1 MATKSSRAPKQ
12 ITDSAVAVVLHRL
25 GDSWNGVA
33 ARRGSGGRFRILES
47 RSFSRSDRSSL
58 TRWAEQHSPGRVLIV
73 VPASRIICRSFS
85 LPEAPPDRLMAA
97 LELQA
102 EAHLLG
108 AIPAHRLGLAVLPKT
123 EGASAETMRTGL
135 LIGWPDE
142 SAARG
147 TASIDRPLE
156 AKASLPEPT
165 FVADVAG
172 LAALVDGLRPAE
184 PVLWLDRA
192 EGAVALA
199 VTQPPPPSDPG
210 GTPGV
215 VFRATREEFADE
227 TEWRRDVVRV
237 LGETLLSAGH
247 SATHVRDA
255 VTSLGARLEH
265 AGGAALLAPDALRER
280 AASLVDGTQTDAAWW
295 DRLGIAVG
303 TLLCLESELE
313 PMTRMQAA
321 RTEIKPTP
329 IARIAAALSTPRT
342 ATTLAIL
349 GLVLVALGPLALSRL
364 RGAVLQWKI
373 PDQNTLR
380 KQNQED
386 AKLRAMYNELGRQT
400 WPMSKLLADLAN
412 STPEGVSVTSLV
424 IDRGSGLR
432 MEGVASA
439 AKGASG
445 VDRLGEMTET
455 MNETGV
461 FALADYDRKPGPGL
475 EAVEFT
481 VTAQVAEPFR
491 EYQWSPEQ
499 DFNVKSLAMRRF
511 GKETTPGVEVPPE
524 QDSDEAAGGSSP
536 KASASGAARAVAGAD
551 TEKPAPVGDGEL
563 HADASHADE
572 THRTAG
578 PKRASS
584 PGGPTRRATPVEG
597 EHVAAAPGSSEA
609 KAASDAPSEPP
620 ADSAAAAEGKE
631 GSEGSRGRPDRRAVG
646 RRGESDGSSGRAS
659 GAASRSDQPVL
670 GGGVTIP
677 DPISDEAIAAMSRA
691 EAQEMLA
698 KVSKARQIPD
708 LDEATQARLKSEFD
722 KLLARM
728 KESK

>member
-1 MATKSSRAPKQ
+1 MASKSSRAPKQ

-25 GDSWNGVA
+25 GDIWNAVVA
-33 ARRGSGGRFRILES
+33 RQGSAGRFRIQDS
-47 RSFSRSDRSSL
+47 RSFVRSDRSTL
-58 TRWAEQHSPGRVLIV
+58 TRWVEQQAPGRILIV
-73 VPASRIICRSFS
+73 VPASRVICRSFS
-85 LPEAPPDRLMAA
+85 LPNAAPDRLMAA

-108 AIPAHRLGLAVLPKT
+108 AVPSHRLGLAVLPKLDG
-123 EGASAETMRTGL
+123 GAGADSIRTGL

-142 SAARG
+142 SSSHG
-147 TASIDRPLE
+147 PTAIDSPIDPSP
-156 AKASLPEPT
+156 ALPEPT
-165 FVADVAG
+165 YVADVAG
-172 LAALVDGLRPAE
+172 LAALVDGLRPTE

-199 VTQPPPPSDPG
+199 VTQPPPPSDLG
-210 GTPGV
+210 ATPGV

-227 TEWRRDVVRV
+227 AEWRRDVVRV

-255 VTSLGARLEH
+255 ATWLMARLER
-265 AGGAALLAPDALRER
+265 AGGAALLAPDALRQR
-280 AASLVDGTQTDAAWW
+280 AASRVDGTESDPAWW

-303 TLLCLESELE
+303 TLLCLEGELE
-313 PMTRMQAA
+313 PMTRMQAS

-329 IARIAAALSTPRT
+329 IARIATALSRPRT
-342 ATTLAIL
+342 AVTLAIL

-373 PDQNTLR
+373 PDQAALR

-386 AKLRAMYNELGRQT
+386 AKRRAMYNELGRQT

-412 STPEGVSVTSLV
+412 STPEGVSVSTLV

-432 MEGVASA
+432 LEGVSSA
-439 AKGASG
+439 AKGLSG
-445 VDRLGEMTET
+445 VDRLGEMTRT

-499 DFNVKSLAMRRF
+499 DFNVKSLALRKY

-524 QDSDEAAGGSSP
+524 ETTGESSGHVGG
-536 KASASGAARAVAGAD
+536 ASASAPAASPPPTSPDHSAVAAS
-551 TEKPAPVGDGEL
+551 GEPNGH
-563 HADASHADE
+563 HAEAA
-572 THRTAG
+572 A
-578 PKRASS
+578 PKRASA
-584 PGGPTRRATPVEG
+584 PGGPTRRATPAEG
-597 EHVAAAPGSSEA
+597 EAAAGAAPEA
-609 KAASDAPSEPP
+609 A
-620 ADSAAAAEGKE
+620 SAAATAGSGAESASEGEGKDA
-631 GSEGSRGRPDRRAVG
+631 GDAPRGRSDRRAVA

-670 GGGVTIP
+670 GGAATIP
-677 DPISDEAIAAMSRA
+677 DPISDQAIAGMSRS

-708 LDEATQARLKSEFD
+708 LDEATQTRLKSEFD

-728 KESK
+728 KEAK